1 MLEGKWELSKSLL
14 LTLVVFTALAIVGYM
29 IWKKQADKKAITPGA
44 PTPTPAVAGTT
55 TDSGVSIS
63 KNS

>member
-1 MLEGKWELSKSLL
+1 MLEGKWELSKILL
-14 LTLVVFTALAIVGYM
+14 LTLAVFTALAIVGYM
-29 IWKKQADKKAITPGA
+29 IWKKQADKKAITPA